1 MFNDSV
7 SEGVLAREDYTML
20 KLYKLPG
27 YWRTHVATLVSRSY
41 HPHRG
46 QY

>member
-27 YWRTHVATLVSRSY
+27 AGAHMWQR
-41 HPHRG
+41 
-46 QY
+46 